1 MIILSK
7 LSIGNLKQY
16 KTTETNHVHA
26 QTFKPQNIPEIT
38 TIAPCIKSVKK

>member
-16 KTTETNHVHA
+16 KTTETNHA